1 NRATSVVDKHTG
13 TYPDTQHSI
22 HLLLLSA
29 QVEQLQLPPRR
40 VPPLRRPLMAEPER
54 PSQPSPPLGTGRPAL
69 RRRHRPGADCRTVR
83 AGPGGSRRR
92 LGLEWVGVNPAP
104 GAPRGYRNGAR
115 QFLMFGIVGGSGM
128 VVNMIVTVVM
138 NNANGGTQNAQD
150 ILFPFPGTEFN
161 FRFTTLVWIVA
172 FLVANLYNFLLNRH
186 WTFGKGHKAPFWH
199 EFWPFLLVGSVAAA
213 AGIFIKL
220 TFTNPTSPLY
230 LPEPLWHEDAGIH

>member
-1 NRATSVVDKHTG
+1 
-13 TYPDTQHSI
+13 
-22 HLLLLSA
+22 
-29 QVEQLQLPPRR
+29 
-40 VPPLRRPLMAEPER
+40 
-54 PSQPSPPLGTGRPAL
+54 
-69 RRRHRPGADCRTVR
+69 
-83 AGPGGSRRR
+83 
-92 LGLEWVGVNPAP
+92 
-104 GAPRGYRNGAR
+104 
-115 QFLMFGIVGGSGM
+115 MFGIVGGSGM

-138 NNANGGTQNAQD
+138 NKANGGTQNAQD

-230 LPEPLWHEDAGIH
+230 LPEPLWHEDAGIHSREYWGQLFTIVITMPINFIVNKLWTFRAVRNRHQARTENADQAGQAGQAARAADPVI